1 MEQGNKGNTSASQ
14 VKFARTLLPSDQSRS
29 SLLNKSS
36 GGTIPGAATDVVL
49 SFVRAGSPVMP
60 TIVGNPRLVVG
71 VAFFLGLPLLRFG
84 NDASGSGHFLGRPLG
99 RFGPVGMGF
108 GLGFLF
114 FDPFGRPRGLFITGV
129 PSSCAFSGNFF
140 LGRPRF
146 AFPSTSAGEVL
157 SC

>member
-71 VAFFLGLPLLRFG
+71 VACKRRKRKVCHCCRHHHHHHHHVEYYWWARYEG
-84 NDASGSGHFLGRPLG
+84 
-99 RFGPVGMGF
+99 
-108 GLGFLF
+108 
-114 FDPFGRPRGLFITGV
+114 
-129 PSSCAFSGNFF
+129 
-140 LGRPRF
+140 
-146 AFPSTSAGEVL
+146 
-157 SC
+157 